1 MNDRD
6 HTLLRIRPNIST
18 IDLEKISLSEE
29 SFQNKT
35 VRPILN
41 LQQDIIIGLVKNFL
55 HRHKVNYT
63 AMSLPEKEKF
73 IDLALNRDLKLKY
86 TLLGIVIG
94 HFTVLELMEFNSNSQ
109 NLSKRIADLLQQ
121 RIIDNIILLDNL
133 ED

>member
-6 HTLLRIRPNIST
+6 QTLLSLRPHIST

-35 VRPILN
+35 VRPILK

-55 HRHKVNYT
+55 QRHKVNYT

-73 IDLALNRDLKLKY
+73 IDLALNRDLKLKN